1 MPLDK
6 KFLATLL
13 GVDESEIPNISGM
26 TFELANAPEGGA
38 TLKSLIQDRDTKRAI
53 ALGAV
58 LRTDD
63 DLGKVVRA
71 HIYIEHELQD
81 FIFFAAPSSAHL
93 KRFDHME
100 FSEKVRLALVLGLNA
115 ELQPALK
122 AVGNLRNKFSHRLD
136 TKLGEDEAKNLVAT
150 LTRPAEQRFQ
160 ALLKSTLATV
170 PSASSLTGEDLSYFR
185 AQGQVMVFFLGLFD
199 EVSKERRRLAVEK
212 LQAMAR
218 Q

>member
-1 MPLDK
+1 MRLDK

-13 GVDESEIPNISGM
+13 GVDESEIPSISGM
-26 TFELANAPEGGA
+26 TFELTNAPEGVA
-38 TLKSLIQDRDTKRAI
+38 TFKSLINDRHIKRAK

-58 LRTDD
+58 LTTDD

-115 ELQPALK
+115 ELKPALT

-170 PSASSLTGEDLSYFR
+170 PGTSSLTGEGLSYFK
-185 AQGQVMVFFLGLFD
+185 AQSQVMVSFLGLFD
-199 EVSKERRRLAVEK
+199 EVAKESRRLAFEK
-212 LQAMAR
+212 LQAMVW